1 MEERRLYTNAEMIA
15 KSQDNINLQPA
26 KRSLFQKH
34 MAAEVN
40 QKFIQ
45 IKLTGGIEEE
55 AQIEKDKAK
64 ALSYVL
70 YEKFKKD
77 REDRNIMDAAEFE
90 KLYGMSESEIR

>member
-1 MEERRLYTNAEMIA
+1 M
-15 KSQDNINLQPA
+15 
-26 KRSLFQKH
+26 
-34 MAAEVN
+34 
-40 QKFIQ
+40 
-45 IKLTGGIEEE
+45 TGGIEEE